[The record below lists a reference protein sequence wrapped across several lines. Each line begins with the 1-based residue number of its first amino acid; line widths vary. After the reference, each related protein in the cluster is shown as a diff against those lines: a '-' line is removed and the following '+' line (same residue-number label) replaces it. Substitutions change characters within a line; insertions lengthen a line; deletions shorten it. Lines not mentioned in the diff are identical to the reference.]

1 MSGAYDA
8 YLMNALSEY
17 LTVLAVALLL
27 AGPALVGLRHE
38 RRIDRQIEAARTA
51 RTARTEGSGSE
62 GAAPPAVRSQK
73 SSSRST
79 VPSTATWYADG
90 RRSKK
95 LVSS

>member
-1 MSGAYDA
+1 
-8 YLMNALSEY
+8 MNT
-17 LTVLAVALLL
+17 LTELLGVLVLFLVL
-27 AGPALVGLRHE
+27 AGPALVGLAHE
-38 RRIDRQIEAARTA
+38 RRIDRQLRAART
-51 RTARTEGSGSE
+51 
-62 GAAPPAVRSQK
+62 QK

>member
-1 MSGAYDA
+1 
-8 YLMNALSEY
+8 MNALSEY
-17 LTVLAVALLL
+17 LTVLALFLLL

-38 RRIDRQIEAARTA
+38 RRLDRQVKAAQATRPA
-51 RTARTEGSGSE
+51 RSATWT
-62 GAAPPAVRSQK
+62 QK

>member
-1 MSGAYDA
+1 MDTTHTE
-8 YLMNALSEY
+8 ALVNMV
-17 LTVLAVALLL
+17 TVLGFLVLL
-27 AGPALVGLRHE
+27 ALPSLIGIAHE
-38 RRIDRQIEAARTA
+38 RRIDRQIREAGEARRAEAAF
-51 RTARTEGSGSE
+51 GSD
-62 GAAPPAVRSQK
+62 QK